1 MKAEAPSAPIYVVWE
16 ITLRCDLSCGSCG
29 SRAGKPRDDELSTA
43 EALDVVKQLAAM
55 GTREVTL
62 IGGEAYLREDW
73 HLIARAI
80 VDHGMRASMTTAGRG
95 MTRERSQLAKASG
108 VSAVS
113 VSIDGLGETHDTQ
126 RGVRGAFDSALEA
139 LSNLRDA
146 GVTLAV
152 NTQLNRLSV
161 PQLGNIMDLLI
172 AQKVRGWQ
180 VQLTVPMGRAADR
193 PDWLLQPY
201 ELLDLFPKLASE
213 AERGLEHGVRIWLAN
228 NVGYFGPHEGVLR
241 GRGTEA
247 GFHWTGC
254 PAGTRAMGIE
264 SDGAVKGCP
273 SLPTA
278 DYTGGHVRE
287 RKLRDLWDHTKQL
300 RYTRDRTAADLWG
313 FCSTCY
319 YADECRA
326 GCTWTSH
333 VYMGKPGNNP
343 FCHHRALEHDK
354 LGLRERLVHVE
365 RAPGT
370 PFDHGRFEIV
380 VEPKDAPARPATD
393 EKATR
398 RLPILGA

>member
-1 MKAEAPSAPIYVVWE
+1 MKIEAPSAPIYVVWE
-16 ITLRCDLSCGSCG
+16 ITLRCDLSCAGCG
-29 SRAGKPRDDELSTA
+29 SRAGKPREDELSTE
-43 EALDVVKQLAAM
+43 EALGVVAQLAEM

-62 IGGEAYLREDW
+62 IGGEAYLRDDW
-73 HLIARAI
+73 PVLVRAI
-80 VDHGMRASMTTAGRG
+80 VDHGMRCSMTTAGRG
-95 MTRERSQLAKASG
+95 MTRERAQLAKSSG
-108 VSAVS
+108 ISAVS
-113 VSIDGLGETHDTQ
+113 VSIDGLRETHDAQ
-126 RGVRGAFDSALEA
+126 RNLQGSFDAALAA
-139 LSNLRDA
+139 LRNLREA

-152 NTQLNRLSV
+152 NTQLNRRSL
-161 PQLGNIMDLLI
+161 PDLGGVMDLLI
-172 AQKVRGWQ
+172 AEKVRGWQ

-193 PDWLLQPY
+193 PEWLLQPY
-201 ELLDLFPKLASE
+201 ELLELFPALARE

-228 NVGYFGPHEGVLR
+228 NVGYFGPYEGVLR
-241 GRGTEA
+241 GRGSE
-247 GFHWTGC
+247 GVGLHWTGC

-287 RKLRDLWDHTKQL
+287 RTLRDLWDHTKEL

-333 VYMGKPGNNP
+333 VYLGKPGNNP
-343 FCHHRALEHDK
+343 FCHHRALEHDRQ
-354 LGLRERLVHVE
+354 GLRERLVHVE

-380 VEPKDAPARPATD
+380 VEPKDTP
-393 EKATR
+393 EKPTR
-398 RLPILGA
+398 RLPVVEA